1 MSDNKIIYDLLK
13 EVREDQKKQ
22 GDELKEQSKC
32 LVSVQGDLKY
42 HIRRTD
48 ILEKLHKDNQH
59 KIELSEKRID
69 KLEEPAKVNSYLSEK
84 WKYWTA
90 GIVLISTVVTL
101 ITKIKGL
108 W

>member
-1 MSDNKIIYDLLK
+1 MDDNKMIYDLLK

-22 GDELKEQSKC
+22 GDELQEQSKC
-32 LVSVQGDLKY
+32 LLIVQGDLKY

-48 ILEKLHKDNQH
+48 ILEDLHKDNQK

-69 KLEEPAKVNSYLSEK
+69 KLEAPNKASKYLTEK

-90 GIVLISTVVTL
+90 GLLFLSAAIGLAIKL
-101 ITKIKGL
+101 KGL
-108 W
+108 

>member
-1 MSDNKIIYDLLK
+1 MIYDLLK

-32 LVSVQGDLKY
+32 LINVQSDLKY
-42 HIRRTD
+42 HIKRTD
-48 ILEKLHKDNQH
+48 MLEDLHKDNQK

-69 KLEEPAKVNSYLSEK
+69 LLEEPNKVSKYLIEK

-90 GIVLISTVVTL
+90 AIVLISTIVGL
-101 ITKIKGL
+101 AIKIKGL
-108 W
+108 